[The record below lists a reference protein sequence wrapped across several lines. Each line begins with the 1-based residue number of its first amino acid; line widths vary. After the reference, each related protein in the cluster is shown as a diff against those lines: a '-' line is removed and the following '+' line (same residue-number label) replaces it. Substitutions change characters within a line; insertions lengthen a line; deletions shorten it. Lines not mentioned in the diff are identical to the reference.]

1 MYVKVAKLIQN
12 INLNSLIFITE
23 VQGRTEEVIIG
34 GPKLIV
40 WPTQK
45 IDPGQLV
52 IIILSE
58 PFHH

>member
-1 MYVKVAKLIQN
+1 MYCEYRSKTLLHQSLKQ
-12 INLNSLIFITE
+12 NLNETRGVPRRLLL
-23 VQGRTEEVIIG
+23 G

-52 IIILSE
+52 IVILLE

>member
-1 MYVKVAKLIQN
+1 MIIFIKI
-12 INLNSLIFITE
+12 ILNS
-23 VQGRTEEVIIG
+23 GAYRG
-34 GPKLIV
+34 GYYWGGAKLIV

-52 IIILSE
+52 IVILLE